1 VCNGTSFGKKVTK
14 NKGEKKEKSKKK
26 KEKKKKKRKEKKTSK
41 AALPRDTTLRENDL
55 RLKVST
61 ALKSSL
67 H

>member
-1 VCNGTSFGKKVTK
+1 MQRNKFWKKSDKEQRGKERKMK
-14 NKGEKKEKSKKK
+14 EEKR
-26 KEKKKKKRKEKKTSK
+26 KEKKKERKEKKTSK
-41 AALPRDTTLRENDL
+41 AALPRDIKLRENDL

>member
-1 VCNGTSFGKKVTK
+1 MTK

-26 KEKKKKKRKEKKTSK
+26 KEKKKKKERKEKKTSK
-41 AALPRDTTLRENDL
+41 AALPRGTTLRENDL

>member
-1 VCNGTSFGKKVTK
+1 MCNGTSFGKKVTK

-26 KEKKKKKRKEKKTSK
+26 KEKKKKRKEKKTSK